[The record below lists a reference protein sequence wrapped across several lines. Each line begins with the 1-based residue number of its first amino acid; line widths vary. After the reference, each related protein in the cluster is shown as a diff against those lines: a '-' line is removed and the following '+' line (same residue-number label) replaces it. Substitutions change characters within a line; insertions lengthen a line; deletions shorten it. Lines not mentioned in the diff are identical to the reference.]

1 MVKSELHALES
12 RLIRKLHDGDLQQLR
27 EQADQLDKVRQLKSS
42 KLSCILRELYMQRKL
57 LEHRSLER
65 STKIPSGDGTNED
78 GTLSDE
84 QYRLFM
90 KQMRVKAGKYKQM
103 RSELARLQNEVGIL
117 ASTKFI
123 LEGEEKETSEQLVR
137 PKLKYIHKFKSLW
150 NGHC

>member
-1 MVKSELHALES
+1 
-12 RLIRKLHDGDLQQLR
+12 
-27 EQADQLDKVRQLKSS
+27 
-42 KLSCILRELYMQRKL
+42 MQRKL